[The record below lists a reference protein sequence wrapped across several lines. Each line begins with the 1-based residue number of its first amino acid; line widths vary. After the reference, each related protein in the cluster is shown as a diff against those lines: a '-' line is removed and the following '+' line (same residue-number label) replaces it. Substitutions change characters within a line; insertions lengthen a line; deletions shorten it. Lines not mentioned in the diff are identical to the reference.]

1 MFSHFCEGI
10 ISALG
15 NYTFH
20 ERGRGRTDEFPSEN
34 SLFSFSSFMYQ
45 NLQQQLQ
52 WMAVGKK
59 ISKIK
64 IDQS

>member
-20 ERGRGRTDEFPSEN
+20 ERGRGRTDEFPPEN

-45 NLQQQLQ
+45 NLQQQLLQ
-52 WMAVGKK
+52 W
-59 ISKIK
+59 
-64 IDQS
+64 Q